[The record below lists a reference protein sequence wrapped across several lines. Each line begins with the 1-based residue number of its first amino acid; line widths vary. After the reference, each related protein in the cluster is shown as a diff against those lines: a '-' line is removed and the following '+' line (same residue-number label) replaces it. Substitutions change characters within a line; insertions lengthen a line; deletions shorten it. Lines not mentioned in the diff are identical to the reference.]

1 MGGGAISA
9 NRNTND
15 FAIVVKICR
24 CREGRVFRSAID
36 MRTTC
41 PECGL
46 VFEREH
52 GYFTGA
58 MVVSYGIA
66 VVVYTALVLVLWSLP
81 GWRAELALLVA
92 GALFLLTVPAI
103 FRYSRVIWMHFDH
116 ALDPLERRRPD

>member
-1 MGGGAISA
+1 MSKA
-9 NRNTND
+9 
-15 FAIVVKICR
+15 
-24 CREGRVFRSAID
+24 
-36 MRTTC
+36 C
-41 PECGL
+41 PTCGL

-52 GYFTGA
+52 GYFAGA

-66 VVVYTALVLVLWSLP
+66 VVVYAALVLLLWSLP

-116 ALDPLERRRPD
+116 AVDPEQPDAMERERPD